1 VYRFLLSRQWV
12 ILTLLAL
19 ALIPAMIELGFWQLH
34 RHESR
39 VAHNEL
45 IVSSLSARP
54 VPFERLSGGP
64 GRGPAE
70 NDQFRTATASG
81 RYDAEHE
88 VVVRQR
94 TGADEQS
101 IGYFVVTPLIQ
112 DDGTAVLVNRGWI
125 EAGGDLTR
133 FPDVPEPP
141 GGKVRVTGRA
151 MLDETSGTSGI
162 KDKSGLPPRQV
173 MLIDSR
179 RQAKALDGPVLGGYL
194 QLTATSPQPRTGQ
207 PERIPEPDHDSIG
220 PHMAYAV
227 QWWLFAAAVPVGW
240 AVLVRRE
247 RRDRLTAASATGQA
261 DGPAESP
268 DSAAPG
274 ESAQSSASAASEE
287 SAEPAQSKAPAGGP
301 APSG

>member
-19 ALIPAMIELGFWQLH
+19 ALIPAMIELGIWQLH

-54 VPFERLSGGP
+54 VPFDRLSGGP

-70 NDQFRTATASG
+70 DDQFRTATASG
-81 RYDAEHE
+81 RYDTEHE

-125 EAGGDLTR
+125 AADGDLTR
-133 FPDVPEPP
+133 FPEVPEPP
-141 GGKVRVTGRA
+141 SGKVRVTGRA

-179 RQAKALDGPVLGGYL
+179 RQAKALDRPVLRGYL
-194 QLTATSPQPRTGQ
+194 QLTATSPRPRTGQ

-247 RRDRLTAASATGQA
+247 RRDRLAAASAAGPA
-261 DGPAESP
+261 DGTAEPP
-268 DSAAPG
+268 DSAN
-274 ESAQSSASAASEE
+274 SAQSSA
-287 SAEPAQSKAPAGGP
+287 SKAPAGGP
-301 APSG
+301 APSA